1 MKNYNEEGLEM
12 TTLQNDKML
21 ECLKTTNG
29 YASRNIFK
37 RCHNMING
45 APNSKIKHLY
55 L

>member
-12 TTLQNDKML
+12 TTFQNDKML

-29 YASRNIFK
+29 YASRNILK